1 MSNKL
6 NSTAPV
12 AIFLKV
18 SSEPG
23 DCYSPFPSDTRDV
36 SWCADRQGGA
46 EVRYIRADLA
56 AAAAAS
62 LDAGVEATIAQ
73 LEAQLEEERARNAAD
88 QLDVAR
94 WRGLLGCARIRPL
107 GSAGLENPEPGFYAH
122 MGLEVWTTFSRNYS
136 PKLLTE
142 LDQQNELG
150 RRWLTQLADVAIQ
163 AAVPPLAITPGADP
177 K

>member
-1 MSNKL
+1 MSDKL

-12 AIFLKV
+12 AIFLQV

-23 DCYSPFPSDTRDV
+23 DCYSPFPSDTSEV

-73 LEAQLEEERARNAAD
+73 LEAQLEEERARNAAAP
-88 QLDVAR
+88 VAWMIQVASR
-94 WRGLLGCARIRPL
+94 T
-107 GSAGLENPEPGFYAH
+107 EF
-122 MGLEVWTTFSRNYS
+122 TT
-136 PKLLTE
+136 
-142 LDQQNELG
+142 NEAKAN
-150 RRWLTQLADVAIQ
+150 LAKGMRYV
-163 AAVPPLAITPGADP
+163 VTPLAIIPGVAS
-177 K
+177 